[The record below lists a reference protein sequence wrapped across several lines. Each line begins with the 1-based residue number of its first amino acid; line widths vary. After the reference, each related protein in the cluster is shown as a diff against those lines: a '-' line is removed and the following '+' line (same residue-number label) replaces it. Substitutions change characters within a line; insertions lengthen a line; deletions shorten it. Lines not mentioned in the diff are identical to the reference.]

1 MFIGVDIGGTK
12 CAVTLG
18 DKQGNVLKKERFLTT
33 TVDETLKNLIETAIK
48 VKGDKQIDAIGV
60 SCGGPLDEEKG
71 IILSPPNLPGWD
83 NIKIKEVLEE
93 AVDAPCG
100 VRNDANACAMAEWYF
115 GAGKGTK
122 NMVFMTF
129 GTGLGAGLI
138 LNGKLYS
145 GTNGNAGEVG
155 HIRLGEFGPSGFSKC
170 GSFEGFCSGSGL
182 KELGRAFAREALQ
195 RGEKVPFIKDNDID
209 AFEVKDMADWA
220 RKGDKTAL
228 KAFELCGTKLG
239 EGLSMMID
247 LLNPEKIIIGS
258 VYARCE
264 DIIAPFMNK
273 VLGKEALSSSLNV
286 CKIVPPLLE
295 EQIGDKAALAVAM
308 EVYDGLHS

>member
-18 DKQGNVLKKERFLTT
+18 DKQGNILKKERFLTT
-33 TVDETLKNLIETAIK
+33 EVNETIKKLIETAIK
-48 VKGDKQIDAIGV
+48 IKGDEQIDAIGV
-60 SCGGPLDEEKG
+60 SCGGPLDEEQG

-83 NIKIKEVLEE
+83 NIKIKEMLEN
-93 AVDAPCG
+93 ALKVPCG

-145 GTNGNAGEVG
+145 GTNGNAGELG
-155 HIRLGEFGPSGFSKC
+155 HIRLGEFGPSGYGKC

-182 KELGRAFAREALQ
+182 KELGRSFARETLQ
-195 RGEKVPFIKDNDID
+195 RGEKVPFIKDNNID
-209 AFEVKDMADWA
+209 DFEVKDMAQWA

-228 KAFELCGTKLG
+228 KAFELCGRKLG
-239 EGLSMMID
+239 EGLSIVID
-247 LLNPEKIIIGS
+247 LINPEKIIIGS

-264 DIIAPFMNK
+264 DLLAPHMNK
-273 VLGKEALSSSLNV
+273 VLESEALEQSRKV
-286 CKIVPPLLE
+286 CKVVPPLLQE
-295 EQIGDKAALAVAM
+295 EIGDKAALAVAM
-308 EVYDGLHS
+308 EVYDEIR